1 MIPDELRYTSDHE
14 WVRELGDGLVRVG
27 VTDHAQ
33 QQLGDI
39 VTVQLPVVGDAVG
52 AGDVLG
58 EIESTKSFSE
68 IYAPV
73 AGEVVAVND
82 GLADHPEWV
91 NSDPYGDGWMVTI
104 RLAEQ
109 DGADAVDGLL
119 DAAGY
124 AAVTEQS

>member
-14 WVRELGDGLVRVG
+14 WVRELGDGLVRIG

-33 QQLGDI
+33 QQLGDV
-39 VTVQLPVVGDAVG
+39 VTVQLPTVGDSVG

-58 EIESTKSFSE
+58 EIESTKAFSE

-73 AGEVVAVND
+73 GGEVVAVNE
-82 GLADHPEWV
+82 GLTDHPEFV
-91 NSDPYGDGWMVTI
+91 NTDPYGEGWMVTI
-104 RLAEQ
+104 RLA
-109 DGADAVDGLL
+109 DGQGAGDVDGLL

-124 AAVTEQS
+124 AAVAEES

>member
-14 WVRELGDGLVRVG
+14 WVRELGDGRVRVG

-39 VTVQLPVVGDAVG
+39 VTVQLPAVGDTVG

-58 EIESTKSFSE
+58 EVESTKSFSE
-68 IYAPV
+68 IYAPL

-82 GLADHPEWV
+82 ALADHPEWI
-91 NSDPYGDGWMVTI
+91 NTDPYGEGWMVTL
-104 RLAEQ
+104 RLTG
-109 DGADAVDGLL
+109 DGAAEAVHDLL
-119 DAAGY
+119 DAAAY
-124 AAVTEQS
+124 LVVTEQS

>member
-33 QQLGDI
+33 EQLGDV
-39 VTVQLPVVGDAVG
+39 VTVQLPSVGDAVG

-58 EIESTKSFSE
+58 EIESTKAFSE

-73 AGEVVAVND
+73 GGEVVAVND
-82 GLADHPEWV
+82 GLAEHPEWV
-91 NSDPYGDGWMVTI
+91 NTDPYGEGWMVTI
-104 RLAEQ
+104 RV
-109 DGADAVDGLL
+109 ADESAAIDGLL

-124 AAVTEQS
+124 AALAEES